1 MKRGEEEFTCI
12 VEKYK
17 AVIYKVCSVY
27 ADDREEMADYY
38 QEVLANLWRSYAGFR
53 GESSL
58 STWIYRVALYT
69 CVSFVRR
76 KSSRPRRVSLDVGA
90 ELYEYE
96 EDRSSQLKELYRLIG
111 RLNRF
116 DRALILLWLEERS
129 YAEISEI
136 MGITKSNVAVKLMR
150 IRERLQRMS
159 EE

>member
-1 MKRGEEEFTCI
+1 MKNRENEFVSI
-12 VEKYK
+12 VERYK

-38 QEVLANLWRSYAGFR
+38 QEVLVNLWRSYASFR
-53 GESSL
+53 GDSSV

-76 KSSRPRRVSLDVGA
+76 KSSRPRSVPLPVGG
-90 ELYEYE
+90 ELYDDDD
-96 EDRSSQLKELYRLIG
+96 DRGAQLRELYRLIG

-129 YAEISEI
+129 YAEIAEI
-136 MGITKSNVAVKLMR
+136 TGITKSNVAVKLMR
-150 IRERLQRMS
+150 IKERLQRMS

>member
-1 MKRGEEEFTCI
+1 MKRNEEEFTDI
-12 VEKYK
+12 VERYK

-38 QEVLANLWRSYAGFR
+38 QEVLANLWRSYASFR
-53 GESSL
+53 GESFAFDVDL
-58 STWIYRVALYT
+58 SRRALYLR
-69 CVSFVRR
+69 VFVRR
-76 KSSRPRRVSLDVGA
+76 KSSRPRSVSLDVGA
-90 ELYEYE
+90 ALYE
-96 EDRSSQLKELYRLIG
+96 EDDRSLQLKELYRLIG

-150 IRERLQRMS
+150 IKERLQRMS

>member
-1 MKRGEEEFTCI
+1 MRNSEDEFVRI
-12 VEKYK
+12 VGQYK

-27 ADDREEMADYY
+27 ADSRDEMADYY
-38 QEVLANLWRSYAGFR
+38 QEVLVNLWRSYASFR

-76 KSSRPRRVSLDVGA
+76 KRSRPRSVPLSVGA
-90 ELYEYE
+90 ELCDE
-96 EDRSSQLKELYRLIG
+96 EDRGPQLRELYRLIG

-129 YAEISEI
+129 YAEIAEI

-150 IRERLQRMS
+150 IKERLQRMS
-159 EE
+159 EQ

>member
-1 MKRGEEEFTCI
+1 MKSDEKEFVRI
-12 VEKYK
+12 VEQYK

-27 ADDREEMADYY
+27 ADNRDEMADYY
-38 QEVLANLWRSYAGFR
+38 QEVLANLWRSYASFR

-76 KSSRPRRVSLDVGA
+76 KSSRPRSVPLSVGA
-90 ELYEYE
+90 DLW
-96 EDRSSQLKELYRLIG
+96 EDDERGAQLKELYRLIG

-116 DRALILLWLEERS
+116 DKALILLWLEERS
-129 YAEISEI
+129 YAEIAEI
-136 MGITKSNVAVKLMR
+136 TGITKSNVAVKLMR
-150 IRERLQRMS
+150 IKERLQRMS

>member
-1 MKRGEEEFTCI
+1 MKRSEEEFVGI
-12 VEKYK
+12 VEQYK

-38 QEVLANLWRSYAGFR
+38 QEVLVNLWRSYGSFR

-76 KSSRPRRVSLDVGA
+76 KSSRPRGVSLDVGA
-90 ELYEYE
+90 ELCAD
-96 EDRSSQLKELYRLIG
+96 EDRGPQLRELYRLIG

-129 YAEISEI
+129 YAEISDI

-150 IRERLQRMS
+150 IKERLQRMS

>member
-1 MKRGEEEFTCI
+1 MKNREKEFVSI
-12 VEKYK
+12 VERYK

-38 QEVLANLWRSYAGFR
+38 QEVLVNLWRSYASFR
-53 GESSL
+53 GDSSVA
-58 STWIYRVALYT
+58 TWIYRVALYT

-76 KSSRPRRVSLDVGA
+76 KSSRPRSVPLPVGA
-90 ELYEYE
+90 ELYGDDD
-96 EDRSSQLKELYRLIG
+96 DRGAQLRELYRLIG

-129 YAEISEI
+129 YAEIADI